1 MTIGREWV
9 RVRNPI
15 MAEEERTMRLRWE
28 YLPERV
34 VTGAYVIHSGWQK
47 VRAGEEH
54 AKGLHGMATGTY
66 PQFEKL
72 PPTTFA
78 KVLGAGEIGLGALLL
93 TPTVPTVL
101 AGAALTA
108 FSGGLV
114 GLYWKTPG
122 MREPGSIW
130 PTAEGTAL
138 AKDSWLVAMG
148 LTMTLGGLRPA
159 ARHGRL
165 AARARRKAE
174 TTAVRAEAKVAKAG
188 RAAEAGWAR
197 RKARR
202 RA

>member
-1 MTIGREWV
+1 
-9 RVRNPI
+9 
-15 MAEEERTMRLRWE
+15 MRLRWE
-28 YLPERV
+28 YMPERV
-34 VTGAYVIHSGWQK
+34 VTGAFVIHSGWQK

-54 AKGLHGMATGTY
+54 AKGLHGMAAGVY

-78 KVLGAGEIGLGALLL
+78 RVLGAGEIGLGALLL
-93 TPTVPTVL
+93 APTVPTVL

-108 FSGGLV
+108 FSGGLI

-138 AKDSWLVAMG
+138 AKDGWLVAMG
-148 LTMTLGGLRPA
+148 LSMTLGGLRPA

-174 TTAVRAEAKVAKAG
+174 VKAVKAEAKVAKAAEVR
-188 RAAEAGWAR
+188 RARW
-197 RKARR
+197 KARR
-202 RA
+202 GAA